1 MEHKNKHVKKIFSF
15 IILFITYNG
24 ISAQSDSNYLPVRL
38 SSFDVNVKNNIAKL
52 HWSTICYLQYANFQ
66 IQKSVDGK
74 NFTTINSFTADKLR
88 CRQPFDFS
96 DSSFTTL
103 GNVFYR
109 INVGNIDGKFFSSAI
124 RTVYLKEDGFNL
136 ISVYPTTVNSS
147 LNFSLSDNRNE
158 SFWAVIINLSG
169 TIVKKQ
175 QFQAVNGIT
184 KYIINADN
192 LPAGVFWLQVFNRK
206 GNSKTAKILKQ

>member
-1 MEHKNKHVKKIFSF
+1 MKKIFSF
-15 IILFITYNG
+15 IILFVIYNE
-24 ISAQSDSNYLPVRL
+24 ISAQGDSNYLPVRL
-38 SSFDVNVKNNIAKL
+38 SSFDVGVNNNIAKL

-66 IQKSVDGK
+66 IQKSADGK
-74 NFTTINSFTADKLR
+74 NFTTINTFIADKLR
-88 CRQPFDFS
+88 CRQPFNFS
-96 DSSFTTL
+96 DSSFSNL

-109 INVGNIDGKFFSSAI
+109 INVGNIDGDFFSSAI

-136 ISVYPTTVNSS
+136 VSIYPTTVNSS

-158 SFWAVIINLSG
+158 SFWAAIINESG
-169 TIVKKQ
+169 AIVKKK

-192 LPAGVFWLQVFNRK
+192 LPAGVYWLHIFNRK
-206 GNSKTAKILKQ
+206 GNSKTAKFFKQ

>member
-1 MEHKNKHVKKIFSF
+1 MEHKNKYMKKIFSF
-15 IILFITYNG
+15 IILFIIYNG
-24 ISAQSDSNYLPVRL
+24 ISAQSDSNDLPVRL
-38 SSFDVNVKNNIAKL
+38 SSFDVGVNKNIAKL

-66 IQKSVDGK
+66 IQKSADGK
-74 NFTTINSFTADKLR
+74 IFTTINTFTADKLR

-96 DSSFTTL
+96 DSSFTNL

-109 INVGNIDGKFFSSAI
+109 INVGNIDGEFFSSAI

-136 ISVYPTTVNSS
+136 ISVYPAMVNST

-158 SFWAVIINLSG
+158 SFWVSIINELG
-169 TIVKKQ
+169 AFVKQ
-175 QFQAVNGIT
+175 HQFQAVNGIT

-192 LPAGVFWLQVFNRK
+192 LPTGVYWLQVSNRK
-206 GNSKTAKILKQ
+206 GNSKTAKFFKQ